1 MINHNNRRVRGDG
14 NFTILLFSYSLV
26 LVSVLLSIQLNNFK
40 IFASDAWV
48 ENALSEGGQ
57 VCPLE
62 SECDKQNENQTDAH
76 NMTMNVPAPGKTEN
90 GQGSIGDSGSIVN
103 NSNSNNVQNETNL
116 DNDTLVN
123 GEIKNSISDIINIT
137 TDKQIYNPGEIV
149 GISIKNSDIIN
160 ITTDKQIYNPGE
172 IVGISIKNSGSEQL
186 TFPNSALGLKIKNL
200 ASNELYPILS
210 SQVITILGPGDS
222 KSLRWDQ
229 IGIDGNQAP
238 SGNYSASVNSGINT
252 AETSFS
258 IK

>member
-26 LVSVLLSIQLNNFK
+26 LVSVLSSIQLNNFK

-62 SECDKQNENQTDAH
+62 SECDRQNENQTDAH
-76 NMTMNVPAPGKTEN
+76 NMTVNVPAPGKTEN

-103 NSNSNNVQNETNL
+103 NSNNVQNETNL
-116 DNDTLVN
+116 ANDTLVN

-137 TDKQIYNPGEIV
+137 TDKQTYNPGEIV
-149 GISIKNSDIIN
+149 SISIKNL
-160 ITTDKQIYNPGE
+160 
-172 IVGISIKNSGSEQL
+172 GSEQL

-222 KSLRWDQ
+222 KSLQWDQ

>member
-26 LVSVLLSIQLNNFK
+26 LVTVLSSIQLNNFK
-40 IFASDAWV
+40 VFASDAWV

-62 SECDKQNENQTDAH
+62 SECDRQNENQTDAH
-76 NMTMNVPAPGKTEN
+76 NMTVNVPAPGKTEN

-103 NSNSNNVQNETNL
+103 NSNNVQNETNL
-116 DNDTLVN
+116 ANDTLVN

-137 TDKQIYNPGEIV
+137 TDKQTYNPGEIV
-149 GISIKNSDIIN
+149 SISIKNL
-160 ITTDKQIYNPGE
+160 
-172 IVGISIKNSGSEQL
+172 GSEEL
-186 TFPNSALGLKIKNL
+186 IFPNSALGLKIKNL

-222 KSLRWDQ
+222 KSLQWDQ

>member
-1 MINHNNRRVRGDG
+1 MIEHNNRRVRGDG

-26 LVSVLLSIQLNNFK
+26 LVSVLSSIQLNNFK

-57 VCPLE
+57 ICPLE
-62 SECDKQNENQTDAH
+62 SECDRQNENQTDAH
-76 NMTMNVPAPGKTEN
+76 NMTVNVPAAGKTEN
-90 GQGSIGDSGSIVN
+90 GQGSIGGTGLIVN
-103 NSNSNNVQNETNL
+103 NSNIVQNETNL
-116 DNDTLVN
+116 ANDTLVD
-123 GEIKNSISDIINIT
+123 GEIKNSISDMISIT
-137 TDKQIYNPGEIV
+137 TDKQTYNPGEIV
-149 GISIKNSDIIN
+149 SISIK
-160 ITTDKQIYNPGE
+160 YL
-172 IVGISIKNSGSEQL
+172 GSEQL
-186 TFPNSALGLKIKNL
+186 TFPNSALGLKIRNL

-222 KSLRWDQ
+222 KSLQWDQ

>member
-26 LVSVLLSIQLNNFK
+26 LVSVLSSIQLNNFK
-40 IFASDAWV
+40 VFASDAWV

-62 SECDKQNENQTDAH
+62 SECDRQNENQTDAH
-76 NMTMNVPAPGKTEN
+76 NMTVNVPAPGKTEN

-103 NSNSNNVQNETNL
+103 NSNNVQNETNL
-116 DNDTLVN
+116 ANDTSVN
-123 GEIKNSISDIINIT
+123 GEVKNSI
-137 TDKQIYNPGEIV
+137 
-149 GISIKNSDIIN
+149 SDIIN

-222 KSLRWDQ
+222 KSLQWDQ

>member
-26 LVSVLLSIQLNNFK
+26 LVSVLSLIQLDNFK
-40 IFASDAWV
+40 VFASDAWV

-62 SECDKQNENQTDAH
+62 SECDRQNENQTDAH
-76 NMTMNVPAPGKTEN
+76 NMTVNVPAPGKTEN

-103 NSNSNNVQNETNL
+103 NSNNVQNETNL
-116 DNDTLVN
+116 ANDTLVN
-123 GEIKNSISDIINIT
+123 GEIKNSISDILNIT
-137 TDKQIYNPGEIV
+137 TDKQTYNPGEIV
-149 GISIKNSDIIN
+149 SISIKNL
-160 ITTDKQIYNPGE
+160 
-172 IVGISIKNSGSEQL
+172 GSEEL

-200 ASNELYPILS
+200 ATNELYPILS

-222 KSLRWDQ
+222 KSLQWDQ

>member
-116 DNDTLVN
+116 ANDTFVN
-123 GEIKNSISDIINIT
+123 GEIKNSI
-137 TDKQIYNPGEIV
+137 
-149 GISIKNSDIIN
+149 SDIIN

>member
-26 LVSVLLSIQLNNFK
+26 MVSVLSSIQLNNFK

-116 DNDTLVN
+116 ANDTFVS
-123 GEIKNSISDIINIT
+123 GEIKNSI
-137 TDKQIYNPGEIV
+137 
-149 GISIKNSDIIN
+149 SDIIN

>member
-14 NFTILLFSYSLV
+14 NFTILLFSYLLV
-26 LVSVLLSIQLNNFK
+26 LVSVLSSIQLNNFK
-40 IFASDAWV
+40 VFASDAWV
-48 ENALSEGGQ
+48 ENELSEGGQ

-62 SECDKQNENQTDAH
+62 SECDRQNENQTDAH
-76 NMTMNVPAPGKTEN
+76 NMTVNVPAPGKTEN

-103 NSNSNNVQNETNL
+103 NSNNVQNETNL
-116 DNDTLVN
+116 TTDTFVN

-137 TDKQIYNPGEIV
+137 TDKQTYNPGEIV
-149 GISIKNSDIIN
+149 GISIKNLG
-160 ITTDKQIYNPGE
+160 T
-172 IVGISIKNSGSEQL
+172 EQL

-222 KSLRWDQ
+222 KSLQWDQ

>member
-26 LVSVLLSIQLNNFK
+26 LVSVLSSIQLNNFK
-40 IFASDAWV
+40 VFASDASV

-62 SECDKQNENQTDAH
+62 SECDRQNENQTDAH

-103 NSNSNNVQNETNL
+103 NSNSDNVQNETNL
-116 DNDTLVN
+116 ANDTFVN

-137 TDKQIYNPGEIV
+137 TDKQIYN
-149 GISIKNSDIIN
+149 S
-160 ITTDKQIYNPGE
+160 GE

>member
-26 LVSVLLSIQLNNFK
+26 LISVLSSIQLNNFK
-40 IFASDAWV
+40 VFASDAWV

-57 VCPLE
+57 ICQLE
-62 SECDKQNENQTDAH
+62 SECDRQNENQTDAH
-76 NMTMNVPAPGKTEN
+76 NMTVNVPAPGKTEN

-103 NSNSNNVQNETNL
+103 DSNNVQNETNL
-116 DNDTLVN
+116 TNDMLVN

-137 TDKQIYNPGEIV
+137 TDKQ
-149 GISIKNSDIIN
+149 
-160 ITTDKQIYNPGE
+160 TYNPGE

-222 KSLRWDQ
+222 KSLQWDQ

>member
-26 LVSVLLSIQLNNFK
+26 MVSVLSSIQLNNFK

-62 SECDKQNENQTDAH
+62 SECDRQNENQTDAH

-116 DNDTLVN
+116 ANDTFVN
-123 GEIKNSISDIINIT
+123 GEIKNSI
-137 TDKQIYNPGEIV
+137 
-149 GISIKNSDIIN
+149 SDIIN

>member
-1 MINHNNRRVRGDG
+1 MIIHNNRRVRGDG
-14 NFTILLFSYSLV
+14 NFTILLFSYLLV
-26 LVSVLLSIQLNNFK
+26 LVSVLSLIQLDNFK
-40 IFASDAWV
+40 VFASDAWV

-62 SECDKQNENQTDAH
+62 SECDRQNENQTDAH
-76 NMTMNVPAPGKTEN
+76 NMTVNVPAPGKTEN

-103 NSNSNNVQNETNL
+103 NSNNVQNETSL
-116 DNDTLVN
+116 ANDTLVN

-137 TDKQIYNPGEIV
+137 TDKQTYNPGEIV
-149 GISIKNSDIIN
+149 SISIKNL
-160 ITTDKQIYNPGE
+160 
-172 IVGISIKNSGSEQL
+172 GSEEL

-222 KSLRWDQ
+222 KSLQWDQ

>member
-14 NFTILLFSYSLV
+14 NFTILLFSYLLV
-26 LVSVLLSIQLNNFK
+26 LVSVLSLIQLDNFK
-40 IFASDAWV
+40 VFASDAWV

-62 SECDKQNENQTDAH
+62 SECDRQNENQTDAH
-76 NMTMNVPAPGKTEN
+76 NMTVNVPAPGKTEN

-103 NSNSNNVQNETNL
+103 NSNNVQNETNL
-116 DNDTLVN
+116 ANDTLVN
-123 GEIKNSISDIINIT
+123 GEIKNSITDILNIT
-137 TDKQIYNPGEIV
+137 TDKQTYNPGEIV
-149 GISIKNSDIIN
+149 SISIKNL
-160 ITTDKQIYNPGE
+160 
-172 IVGISIKNSGSEQL
+172 GSEEL
-186 TFPNSALGLKIKNL
+186 TFPNSALGLKIGNL
-200 ASNELYPILS
+200 ATNELYPILS

-222 KSLRWDQ
+222 KSLQWDQ

>member
-14 NFTILLFSYSLV
+14 NFTILLFSYLLV
-26 LVSVLLSIQLNNFK
+26 LVSVLSLIQLDNFK
-40 IFASDAWV
+40 VFASDAWV

-62 SECDKQNENQTDAH
+62 SECDRQNENQTDAH
-76 NMTMNVPAPGKTEN
+76 NMTVNVPAPGKTEN

-103 NSNSNNVQNETNL
+103 NSNNVQNETNL
-116 DNDTLVN
+116 ANDTLVN
-123 GEIKNSISDIINIT
+123 GEIKNSISDILNIT
-137 TDKQIYNPGEIV
+137 TDKQTYNPGEIV
-149 GISIKNSDIIN
+149 SISIKNL
-160 ITTDKQIYNPGE
+160 
-172 IVGISIKNSGSEQL
+172 GSEEL
-186 TFPNSALGLKIKNL
+186 TFPNSALGLKIENL
-200 ASNELYPILS
+200 ATNELYPILS

-222 KSLRWDQ
+222 KSLQWDQ

>member
-26 LVSVLLSIQLNNFK
+26 MVSVLSSIQLNNFK
-40 IFASDAWV
+40 VFASDAWV

-62 SECDKQNENQTDAH
+62 SECDRQNENQTDAH

-116 DNDTLVN
+116 ANDTLVN
-123 GEIKNSISDIINIT
+123 GEIKNSI
-137 TDKQIYNPGEIV
+137 
-149 GISIKNSDIIN
+149 SDIIN

>member
-14 NFTILLFSYSLV
+14 NFTILLFIYSLV
-26 LVSVLLSIQLNNFK
+26 VVTVLSSIQLNNFK
-40 IFASDAWV
+40 VFASDAWV

-62 SECDKQNENQTDAH
+62 SECDRQNENQTDAH

-116 DNDTLVN
+116 ANDTFVN
-123 GEIKNSISDIINIT
+123 GEIKNSI
-137 TDKQIYNPGEIV
+137 
-149 GISIKNSDIIN
+149 SDIIN

>member
-26 LVSVLLSIQLNNFK
+26 MVSVLSSIQLNNFK

-103 NSNSNNVQNETNL
+103 NSNSIQNETNL
-116 DNDTLVN
+116 ANDTFVN

-149 GISIKNSDIIN
+149 GISIKNS
-160 ITTDKQIYNPGE
+160 
-172 IVGISIKNSGSEQL
+172 GSEQL
-186 TFPNSALGLKIKNL
+186 IFPNSALGLKIKNL

>member
-26 LVSVLLSIQLNNFK
+26 LVSVLSSIQLNNFK

-62 SECDKQNENQTDAH
+62 SECDRQNENQTDAH
-76 NMTMNVPAPGKTEN
+76 NMTVNVPAPGKTEN

-103 NSNSNNVQNETNL
+103 NSNNVQNKTNL
-116 DNDTLVN
+116 ANDTLVN

-137 TDKQIYNPGEIV
+137 TDKQTYNPGEIV
-149 GISIKNSDIIN
+149 SISIKNL
-160 ITTDKQIYNPGE
+160 
-172 IVGISIKNSGSEQL
+172 GSEEL
-186 TFPNSALGLKIKNL
+186 IFPNSALGLKIKNL

-222 KSLRWDQ
+222 KSLQWDQ